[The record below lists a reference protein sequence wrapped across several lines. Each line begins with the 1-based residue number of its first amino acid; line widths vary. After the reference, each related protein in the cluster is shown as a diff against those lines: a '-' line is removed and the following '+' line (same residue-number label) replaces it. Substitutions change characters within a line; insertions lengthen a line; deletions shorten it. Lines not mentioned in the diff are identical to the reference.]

1 MASFAKAQTRYGYCE
16 RKIYP
21 GMKPVVRTFMTEDW
35 GAGRLAMNS
44 VSSVG
49 SVNSGVHQSTGPER
63 PESALDYL
71 QSDYLNIDPPDAHLA
86 MLKLFGDDQ
95 KTQAAFAQNYS
106 AVMTAPQNAGISPEN
121 GQFLALEQMI
131 MKNRDA
137 FPAEGFTIATKL
149 PGGGSIVA
157 EVPAAK
163 NTGKD
168 SANPRAIFSS
178 SDSAALS
185 RIVSALVLS
194 HQDNALASRMDATQ
208 DQLAGLYA

>member
-1 MASFAKAQTRYGYCE
+1 
-16 RKIYP
+16 
-21 GMKPVVRTFMTEDW
+21 
-35 GAGRLAMNS
+35 MNS

-49 SVNSGVHQSTGPER
+49 SVSSGVHQSTGPER
-63 PESALDYL
+63 PESVTDYL
-71 QSDYLNIDPPDAHLA
+71 QSDYLSIDPPDVHLA

-95 KTQAAFAQNYS
+95 KAQAPFAQKYA
-106 AVMTAPQNAGISPEN
+106 AVMAMPQNVGISPEN

-137 FPAEGFTIATKL
+137 FPADGFTITTKL

-157 EVPAAK
+157 EVPPTKGA
-163 NTGKD
+163 GKD
-168 SANPRAIFSS
+168 GGNPLSIFSS

-194 HQDNALASRMDATQ
+194 HQDNAATGGMNATQ